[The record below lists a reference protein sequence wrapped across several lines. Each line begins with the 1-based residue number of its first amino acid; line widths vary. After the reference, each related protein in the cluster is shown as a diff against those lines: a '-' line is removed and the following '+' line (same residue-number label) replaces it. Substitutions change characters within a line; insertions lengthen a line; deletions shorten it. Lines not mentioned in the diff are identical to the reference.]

1 MLTSLLSSFG
11 GYIVAAVV
19 ALVAVAGAYL
29 RGRSSGKA
37 AERTERGAKIN
48 EQAAHARQKVQEVRN
63 EVAAA
68 SDDAVAAEL
77 ADKWVR
83 KPTAKGGR

>member
-1 MLTSLLSSFG
+1 MLATLISSFG

-37 AERTERGAKIN
+37 AERTERQAQVN
-48 EQAAHARQKVQEVRN
+48 EQAAQARQEAQEVRN

-83 KPTAKGGR
+83 KPAGRGGH